1 MRLTYIRS
9 TISTLSPQ
17 TQSQTLAS
25 WTSSRFAVW
34 RCTSTRRWTTR
45 PSRRSWRRPSG
56 CTTKKVS
63 PCRWTRSRP
72 NRIVCRQ
79 PTMRPIGWHWGAISR
94 RSLHEMCFEKHT
106 TTQPTN
112 NKHIHTHTPE
122 WWSETHPNRVRV
134 GGVENPA
141 GHAVFSH
148 ALSESTLNCLVYTL
162 FLECFLDRIL
172 WKARTYFFLQFGRVP
187 HKLRWCDRD
196 GERIVCWRLVCV
208 CVRCDVVNF
217 FRR

>member
-112 NKHIHTHTPE
+112 NKHIHTHTHQHDE
-122 WWSETHPNRVRV
+122 V
-134 GGVENPA
+134 
-141 GHAVFSH
+141 
-148 ALSESTLNCLVYTL
+148 
-162 FLECFLDRIL
+162 
-172 WKARTYFFLQFGRVP
+172 
-187 HKLRWCDRD
+187 KLI
-196 GERIVCWRLVCV
+196 RIVFEWVGLKIPPGMRSSHTRSPRVH
-208 CVRCDVVNF
+208 
-217 FRR
+217 